1 MNDRP
6 DARELLEA
14 VRRFLEKDVLAG
26 ARGAQRYQARVAVH
40 ALQMVER
47 ELGSEERHLAA
58 EWQRLGA
65 LLGDDAETPTER
77 AALREAIRER
87 SEALVEKIRAG
98 AADTGAWRR
107 EVIAHLRATS
117 DAKLEVARGS

>member
-1 MNDRP
+1 VNDRP

-98 AADTGAWRR
+98 DADTGAWRR